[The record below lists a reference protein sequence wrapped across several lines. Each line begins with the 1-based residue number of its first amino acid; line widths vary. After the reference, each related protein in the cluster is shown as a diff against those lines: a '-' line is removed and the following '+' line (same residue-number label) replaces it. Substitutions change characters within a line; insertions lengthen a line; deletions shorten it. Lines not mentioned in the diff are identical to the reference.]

1 MAIVY
6 SDLTVS
12 LTKPNDNLIV
22 EMVRADS
29 GRGLRIFVSDDV
41 ITSNSSNVD
50 DSLHAILW
58 TKKPSGLMV
67 SIGSTSVSRFE
78 NSNAY
83 EIEFS
88 DTETFQ
94 NILAE
99 LGICEC
105 QVTLESSGMFVTTFN
120 FKIKVV
126 DNLAAQESLES
137 TEEYKSMMELVAKVN
152 AYKSELENY
161 VAQFQNQLK
170 LTVNVRYG
178 TSDPVVQDGDKAGDI
193 YIKYEG

>member
-6 SDLTVS
+6 NDLTVS

-50 DSLHAILW
+50 ESLHAILW

-78 NSNAY
+78 NSN
-83 EIEFS
+83 EFS
-88 DTETFQ
+88 DTEAFQ

-105 QVTLESSGMFVTTFN
+105 QVTLESSGTFVTTFD

-126 DNLAAQESLES
+126 DNLATQESLES
-137 TEEYKSMMELVAKVN
+137 TEEYKSMMELIAKVN
-152 AYKSELENY
+152 AYKNELENY
-161 VAQFQNQLK
+161 VAQFKDQLK
-170 LTVNVRYG
+170 LKVNVRYG

-193 YIKYEG
+193 YIKYEE

>member
-6 SDLTVS
+6 NDLTVS

-50 DSLHAILW
+50 ESLHAILW

-78 NSNAY
+78 N
-83 EIEFS
+83 
-88 DTETFQ
+88 
-94 NILAE
+94 
-99 LGICEC
+99 
-105 QVTLESSGMFVTTFN
+105 
-120 FKIKVV
+120 
-126 DNLAAQESLES
+126 
-137 TEEYKSMMELVAKVN
+137 
-152 AYKSELENY
+152 
-161 VAQFQNQLK
+161 
-170 LTVNVRYG
+170 
-178 TSDPVVQDGDKAGDI
+178 
-193 YIKYEG
+193 